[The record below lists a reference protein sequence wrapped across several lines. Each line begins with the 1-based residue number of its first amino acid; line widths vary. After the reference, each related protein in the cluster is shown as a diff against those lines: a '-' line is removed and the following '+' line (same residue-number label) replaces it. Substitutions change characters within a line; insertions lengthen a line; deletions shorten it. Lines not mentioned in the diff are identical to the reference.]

1 MDTVIDK
8 LSEIEAAAQAITDE
22 ANARKKAFAQEM
34 DQKTKAFDAELEQET
49 SARIRKVQESMEAD
63 MNRKQAQQKADSDAL
78 IRQIAE
84 NYEKKHETYA
94 EALFKAMIKE
104 RGYGKPDCLQWD
116 HHESKGD
123 GTMAYKRQPV

>member
-22 ANARKKAFAQEM
+22 ANTRKKAFAQEM
-34 DQKTKAFDAELEQET
+34 EQKTADFDAELEKET
-49 SARIRKVQESMEAD
+49 SARICKVQESMEAD
-63 MNRKQAQQKADSDAL
+63 MNRKLAQQKADSETL
-78 IRQIAE
+78 IRRIAE

-104 RGYGKPDCLQWD
+104 
-116 HHESKGD
+116 
-123 GTMAYKRQPV
+123 

>member
-34 DQKTKAFDAELEQET
+34 DQKTKAFDAELE
-49 SARIRKVQESMEAD
+49 
-63 MNRKQAQQKADSDAL
+63 
-78 IRQIAE
+78 
-84 NYEKKHETYA
+84 HETYA

-104 RGYGKPDCLQWD
+104 
-116 HHESKGD
+116 
-123 GTMAYKRQPV
+123 

>member
-8 LSEIEAAAQAITDE
+8 ISEIEAAAGAIMEE
-22 ANARKKAFAQEM
+22 ANVRKKAFAGEM
-34 DQKTKAFDAELEQET
+34 EQKTAAFDEELESET
-49 SARIRKVQESMEAD
+49 ALRIRKVQESMEAD
-63 MNRKQAQQKADSDAL
+63 MNRKLAQQKADSDAL

-104 RGYGKPDCLQWD
+104 
-116 HHESKGD
+116 
-123 GTMAYKRQPV
+123 

>member
-49 SARIRKVQESMEAD
+49 SARIRDV
-63 MNRKQAQQKADSDAL
+63 
-78 IRQIAE
+78 
-84 NYEKKHETYA
+84 
-94 EALFKAMIKE
+94 
-104 RGYGKPDCLQWD
+104 
-116 HHESKGD
+116 
-123 GTMAYKRQPV
+123 YKRQAHSLSEMKLNVNHMLLLNFPIVNSFLVCNQMPGCGRKMK

>member
-22 ANARKKAFAQEM
+22 ANARKKAF
-34 DQKTKAFDAELEQET
+34 DAELEQET

-63 MNRKQAQQKADSDAL
+63 MNRKLAQQKADSDAL

-104 RGYGKPDCLQWD
+104 
-116 HHESKGD
+116 
-123 GTMAYKRQPV
+123 

>member
-22 ANARKKAFAQEM
+22 ANVRKKAFAQEM
-34 DQKTKAFDAELEQET
+34 HQKTKAFDAELEQET
-49 SARIRKVQESMEAD
+49 SSRIRKGQESMEAD
-63 MNRKQAQQKADSDAL
+63 MNRKLAQQKADSDAL
-78 IRQIAE
+78 VRQIAE

-104 RGYGKPDCLQWD
+104 
-116 HHESKGD
+116 
-123 GTMAYKRQPV
+123 

>member
-49 SARIRKVQESMEAD
+49 SARIRKVQDVDGSGYEPEAGPAEGGFGRTD
-63 MNRKQAQQKADSDAL
+63 PADSGEL
-78 IRQIAE
+78 
-84 NYEKKHETYA
+84 
-94 EALFKAMIKE
+94 
-104 RGYGKPDCLQWD
+104 
-116 HHESKGD
+116 
-123 GTMAYKRQPV
+123 

>member
-8 LSEIEAAAQAITDE
+8 LSEIEATAQAITDE

-63 MNRKQAQQKADSDAL
+63 MNRKLAQQKEDSDAL
-78 IRQIAE
+78 VRQIAAK
-84 NYEKKHETYA
+84 YEKKHETYA

-104 RGYGKPDCLQWD
+104 
-116 HHESKGD
+116 
-123 GTMAYKRQPV
+123 